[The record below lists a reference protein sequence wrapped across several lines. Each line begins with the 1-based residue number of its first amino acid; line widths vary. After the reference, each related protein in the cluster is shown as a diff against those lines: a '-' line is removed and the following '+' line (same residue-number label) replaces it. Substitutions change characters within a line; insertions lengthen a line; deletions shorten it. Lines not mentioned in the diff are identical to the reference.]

1 MSISTVLFDFDGTLV
16 HTFPAIIDILNRY
29 AHEFGYP
36 PLTPTAVQHLRATN
50 SRDILQQSGLSTL
63 QLLWLAY
70 RVRTDLY
77 HQLPTLPPVDG
88 IQPTLHQLHQQG
100 YRLGIVTS
108 NSLVNVRRFL
118 SVHQWTPYFQSID
131 SSIRLLGKHR
141 TLRRICDRD
150 RLQTSTVAY
159 VGDET
164 RDIEAANRIGLTSI
178 AVTWGFNDADI
189 LNSSRPTFLIE
200 QPSTLLQALSP

>member
-1 MSISTVLFDFDGTLV
+1 VAISTVLFDFDGTLV
-16 HTFPAIIDILNRY
+16 QTFPAIIDILNRR

-36 PLTPTAVQHLRATN
+36 PLTATTVQHLRATN
-50 SRDILQQSGLSTL
+50 TRDILQQSGLSTL

-77 HQLPTLPPVDG
+77 HQLPDLPPVEG
-88 IQPTLHQLHQQG
+88 IQPALHQLHQQG

-118 SVHQWTPYFQSID
+118 NLHHWTPYFQSID
-131 SSIRLLGKHR
+131 SSIRLLGKHQ
-141 TLRRICDRD
+141 TLRRICDRNQ
-150 RLQTSTVAY
+150 LPTSTVAY

-164 RDIEAANRIGLTSI
+164 RDIEAANHIGLTSI
-178 AVTWGFNDADI
+178 AVTWGFNSTAI
-189 LNSSRPTFLIE
+189 LKSSHPTHLVE
-200 QPSTLLQALSP
+200 QPSNLLQSISP

>member
-16 HTFPAIIDILNRY
+16 QTFPAIIDILNRR

-36 PLTPTAVQHLRATN
+36 PLTPATVQHLRSTN

-77 HQLPTLPPVDG
+77 YQLPDLPPVDG

-118 SVHQWTPYFQSID
+118 TVHHWTPYFQSID

-150 RLQTSTVAY
+150 QLQTAKVAY

-178 AVTWGFNDADI
+178 AVTWGFNSADI
-189 LNSSRPTFLIE
+189 LKSSHPTLMVE
-200 QPSTLLQALSP
+200 QPNTLLQALSS